1 MIEWWKGESPV
12 DGAPLVALITGLD
25 RPSNNRK
32 TGPVIQ
38 QYILR
43 ADMPPVQAVRTGADV
58 SICGSCEHRGQDG
71 FKGRSC
77 YVNVAMDPSG
87 VWHSWRKGAARPRP
101 DDATLYRLLRH
112 RIVRLGTYGDP
123 AMLPFEATWDL
134 VRLAKGWVGYSHSM
148 GESWC
153 DTRYRELLMRS
164 VSSLEE
170 AQQAWSMGYTTFRTK
185 VKGEPDD
192 PSEKPCPYDTR
203 GTQCFVCQACNTR
216 GYNRTVE
223 VHGTKWQVVNFE
235 RRQAA

>member
-1 MIEWWKGESPV
+1 MLIWWKGESPV
-12 DGAPLVALITGLD
+12 DGAPLVALLTGYD

-77 YVNVAMDPSG
+77 YVNVTRDPSG

-112 RIVRLGTYGDP
+112 RIVRLGAYGDP

-134 VRLAKGWVGYSHSM
+134 VRFAKGWLGYTHM
-148 GESWC
+148 WGQPWF
-153 DTRYRELLMRS
+153 DPRYADVLMAS
-164 VSSLEE
+164 ASSLDS
-170 AQQAWSMGYTTFRTK
+170 ARSAWDRGLTTFRTK
-185 VKGEPDD
+185 LTGEANAPE
-192 PSEKPCPYDTR
+192 EKDCPYSEQ
-203 GTQCFVCQACNTR
+203 GTQCFVCRACNTR

-223 VHGTKWQVVNFE
+223 VHGAKWQVVNFE
-235 RRQAA
+235 RKNAA